1 LIKGLVQGVGFR
13 PFIYRLAAKHGLL
26 GEVDNR
32 TAGVSVIVQG
42 DLKTIDRFTNDILEN
57 APPASRIKDIEVIP
71 KTFEGYDNF
80 SITGSKTAD
89 DQITEVSPDIA
100 VCDDCL
106 ADMSS
111 DPGRI
116 DYPFINCTNC
126 GPRFS
131 IIEGIPY
138 DRPETTMRDFRM
150 CRKCSSEYND
160 ILDRRFH
167 AQPIACN
174 ECGPQYRYKD
184 HHRNISGTIQVL
196 NAVSSMISSGGIVA
210 IKGIGGYHLMC
221 DALNNDAVLRLRLRK
236 QREAKPFAVM
246 FRNLAEVK
254 KYCHLNRFEEEEL
267 KSWRRPILI
276 LRQKK
281 QLADSVSAGLDTTGV
296 MLPYMPFHY
305 LLFREIN
312 TPAVVLT
319 SGNLS
324 DEPLITDDSAAE
336 NQLMAVAD
344 SLVSYNRIISNRTDD
359 SVVRIINDKITII
372 RRSRGFVPGPVDL
385 GIKVEGILAL
395 GAEQKN
401 SFCIGKSSQAIMS
414 QYIGDL
420 KNIPVCDFYK
430 EMISRYFSLFRFK
443 PGYLA
448 CDMHPDYYSSDYA
461 SLLGEKYNIPVLKVQ
476 HHHAHIVSCMAEH
489 GLDEKVIGISLDGT
503 GFGTDGR
510 IWGGEFLI
518 ADTLDFERFTHFD
531 YIPMPGGDRAVEEP
545 WRMAFSYLFKY
556 FGDTIDYQSI
566 PAFRSID
573 RQALDMIKEMLRKDI
588 NSPLSSGAG
597 RLFDSVSALL
607 GICPK
612 NSFDAEAPIRLES
625 SIRSGTDQHYPFA
638 QGNSIVFAET
648 FKAMLDDMRQ
658 TVISVISAKF
668 HNTVAQ
674 VILEVSE
681 KIRSE
686 LSIEKVVLSGGVFQ
700 NKYLLEKSVSNLTK
714 SEFKVYTNHQV
725 PANDG
730 GISLGQI
737 VIASKK
743 MGLCV

>member
-1 LIKGLVQGVGFR
+1 
-13 PFIYRLAAKHGLL
+13 
-26 GEVDNR
+26 
-32 TAGVSVIVQG
+32 
-42 DLKTIDRFTNDILEN
+42 
-57 APPASRIKDIEVIP
+57 
-71 KTFEGYDNF
+71 
-80 SITGSKTAD
+80 
-89 DQITEVSPDIA
+89 
-100 VCDDCL
+100 
-106 ADMSS
+106 
-111 DPGRI
+111 
-116 DYPFINCTNC
+116 
-126 GPRFS
+126 
-131 IIEGIPY
+131 
-138 DRPETTMRDFRM
+138 MRDFKM
-150 CRKCSSEYND
+150 CKKCSSEYND

-174 ECGPQYRYKD
+174 ECGPQYRFID
-184 HHRNISGTIQVL
+184 QERDISGTARVL
-196 NAVSSMISSGGIVA
+196 NAVSSMISSGRIVA

-246 FRNLAEVK
+246 FRNLAEVNE
-254 KYCHLNRFEEEEL
+254 YCHLNRFEEEEL

-281 QLADSVSAGLDTTGV
+281 PLADSVCAGLNTTGA
-296 MLPYMPFHY
+296 MLPYMPFHF

-324 DEPLITDDSAAE
+324 DEPVITDDSAAE
-336 NQLMAVAD
+336 NQLMTEAD
-344 SLVSYNRIISNRTDD
+344 SLVSYNRTISNRTDD
-359 SVVRIINDKITII
+359 SVVRIINDKISII

-385 GIKVEGILAL
+385 GINVEGILAL

-401 SFCIGKSSQAIMS
+401 SFCLGKNSQAIMS

-430 EMISRYFSLFRFK
+430 EMISRYSKLFRFK
-443 PGYLA
+443 PAYLA
-448 CDMHPDYYSSDYA
+448 CDMHPDYYSTEYA
-461 SLLGEKYNIPVLKVQ
+461 SVLGQKYNIPVLKVQ

-510 IWGGEFLI
+510 IWGGEFLV
-518 ADTLDFERFTHFD
+518 ADALDFIRFTHFD

-556 FGDTIDYQSI
+556 FGDTIDYFSI

-573 RQALDMIKEMLRKDI
+573 RLALDLVNEMLRKDI

-597 RLFDSVSALL
+597 RLFDAVSALL

-612 NSFDAEAPIRLES
+612 NSFDAEAPVRLES
-625 SIRSGTDQHYPFA
+625 SIRSGTDLHYPFTH
-638 QGNSIVFAET
+638 GKSIVFAET
-648 FKAMLDDMRQ
+648 FKAMLDDLRKPD
-658 TVISVISAKF
+658 ISMISAKF

-700 NKYLLEKSVSNLTK
+700 NKYLLEKSVSKLTK
-714 SEFKVYTNHQV
+714 SRFKVYTNHQV

-730 GISLGQI
+730 GVSLGQI

>member
-1 LIKGLVQGVGFR
+1 MIKGLVQGVGFR
-13 PFIYRLAAKHGLL
+13 PFIYRLAAKYGLL

-32 TAGVSVIVQG
+32 TNGVSVIVQG
-42 DLKTIDRFTNDILEN
+42 DLKTIDRFTNDILAN
-57 APPASRIKDIEVIP
+57 APPASRIKAIEIFP
-71 KTFEGYDNF
+71 KPVEWYRHF
-80 SITGSKTAD
+80 SIAGSKALN
-89 DQITEVSPDIA
+89 DQVTEISPDIA
-100 VCDDCL
+100 VCCDCL
-106 ADMSS
+106 AEMSS

-126 GPRFS
+126 GPRFT

-138 DRPETTMRDFRM
+138 DRPVTTMRDFIM
-150 CRKCSSEYND
+150 CGKCRSEYND

-174 ECGPQYRYKD
+174 ECGPQYSFKD
-184 HHRNISGTIQVL
+184 QNSTISGTARVI
-196 NAVSSMISSGGIVA
+196 NAVTSMISSGLIVA

-221 DALNNDAVLRLRLRK
+221 DALDNDAVARLRLRK
-236 QREAKPFAVM
+236 QRESKPFAVM
-246 FRNLAEVK
+246 FRDFPEAN
-254 KYCHLNRFEEEEL
+254 KYCFISRFEKEEL
-267 KSWRRPILI
+267 ISWRRPILI
-276 LRQKK
+276 LKQKK
-281 QLADSVSAGLDTTGV
+281 PLADSVSNGLDTIGA
-296 MLPYMPFHY
+296 MLPYMPIHH
-305 LLFREIN
+305 LLFRSLN

-324 DEPLITDDSAAE
+324 DEPIITDDSVAE
-336 NQLMAVAD
+336 NKLLTVAD
-344 SLVSYNRIISNRTDD
+344 SLVSYNRTICNRTDD
-359 SVVRIINDKITII
+359 SVVRIINDRISIL

-385 GIKVEGILAL
+385 DINVEGILAL

-401 SFCIGKSSQAIMS
+401 SFCIGKNSQAIMS

-420 KNIPVCDFYK
+420 KNIPACDFYD
-430 EMISRYFSLFRFK
+430 EMIGRFAKLFRFK
-443 PGYLA
+443 PEYLA
-448 CDMHPDYYSSDYA
+448 CDMHPDYYSTGYA
-461 SLLGEKYNIPVLKVQ
+461 SYLGEKSDIPVLKVQ

-518 ADTLDFERFTHFD
+518 ADTQDFKRITHFD

-556 FGDTIDYQSI
+556 FGDTIDYFSI
-566 PAFRSID
+566 PAFRSVD
-573 RQALDMIKEMLRKDI
+573 RKALGLVKEMLRNDI
-588 NSPLSSGAG
+588 NCPLSSGAG
-597 RLFDSVSALL
+597 RLFDAVSALL
-607 GICPK
+607 GICQK
-612 NSFDAEAPIRLES
+612 NSFDAEAPVRLES
-625 SIRSGTDQHYPFA
+625 SVRSGTDQYYPFA
-638 QGNSIVFAET
+638 LGSSIVFAET

-658 TVISVISAKF
+658 PDNSMISAKF

-700 NKYLLEKSVSNLTK
+700 NKYLIEKSVSKLTK

-743 MGLCV
+743 FGLCV

>member
-1 LIKGLVQGVGFR
+1 M
-13 PFIYRLAAKHGLL
+13 
-26 GEVDNR
+26 D
-32 TAGVSVIVQG
+32 
-42 DLKTIDRFTNDILEN
+42 
-57 APPASRIKDIEVIP
+57 
-71 KTFEGYDNF
+71 
-80 SITGSKTAD
+80 
-89 DQITEVSPDIA
+89 
-100 VCDDCL
+100 
-106 ADMSS
+106 
-111 DPGRI
+111 
-116 DYPFINCTNC
+116 
-126 GPRFS
+126 
-131 IIEGIPY
+131 
-138 DRPETTMRDFRM
+138 
-150 CRKCSSEYND
+150 
-160 ILDRRFH
+160 
-167 AQPIACN
+167 
-174 ECGPQYRYKD
+174 
-184 HHRNISGTIQVL
+184 ISGTARVL
-196 NAVSSMISSGGIVA
+196 NAVSSMISSGRIVA

-221 DALNNDAVLRLRLRK
+221 DALNNEAVLKLRKRK
-236 QREAKPFAVM
+236 QREAKPLAVM
-246 FRNLAEVK
+246 FRNMAEANE
-254 KYCHLNRFEEEEL
+254 YCYINRIEEEEL

-281 QLADSVSAGLDTTGV
+281 PLGDSVSAGLNTTGA

-324 DEPLITDDSAAE
+324 DEPIITDDSVAE
-336 NQLMAVAD
+336 NKLMTVAD
-344 SLVSYNRIISNRTDD
+344 SLVSYNRFISNRTDD
-359 SVVRIINDKITII
+359 SVVRIINDKIGII

-385 GIKVEGILAL
+385 GRNVEGILAL

-401 SFCIGKSSQAIMS
+401 SFCIGKNSQAIMS

-430 EMISRYFSLFRFK
+430 EMINRFSSLLRFTPRYLV
-443 PGYLA
+443 
-448 CDMHPDYYSSDYA
+448 CDMHPDYYSTEYA
-461 SLLGEKYNIPVLKVQ
+461 SVLGEKYNIPVLKVQ

-510 IWGGEFLI
+510 IWGGEFLV
-518 ADTLDFERFTHFD
+518 ADTMDFTRFTHFD
-531 YIPMPGGDRAVEEP
+531 YVPMPGGDRAVEEP

-556 FGDTIDYQSI
+556 FGDTIDYFSI

-573 RQALDMIKEMLRKDI
+573 RQAFGLVKEMLRKDI

-597 RLFDSVSALL
+597 RLFDAVSALL

-612 NSFDAEAPIRLES
+612 NSFDAEAPVRLES
-625 SIRSGTDQHYPFA
+625 SIRSGTDQHYPFTHDR
-638 QGNSIVFAET
+638 SIVFAET

-658 TVISVISAKF
+658 PDISMISAKF

-674 VILEVSE
+674 VIVEVSE

-700 NKYLLEKSVSNLTK
+700 NKYLLEKSVSKLIK
-714 SEFKVYTNHQV
+714 SGFSVYTNHQV

-730 GISLGQI
+730 GVSLGQI